1 MSSDIPR
8 AREMLEE
15 VRRELVQMQMTLDI
29 LKIYLEEIPPLL
41 VRESPAFRAPATHQ
55 PMTHAQVLRARRLR
69 DREWSLQ
76 DIADDLGVQIG
87 RVSEAVNGKREGV

>member
-41 VRESPAFRAPATHQ
+41 VRESPAFRAPATHR
-55 PMTHAQVLRARRLR
+55 PMTHEQVLRARRLR